1 MKDKKKEF
9 TYKMAFFGMVGIVVT
24 TLVLIIFEGI
34 I

>member
-9 TYKMAFFGMVGIVVT
+9 TYKMVFFGMVGIVVT

>member
-9 TYKMAFFGMVGIVVT
+9 TYKMVFFGMVGIVLT